1 METEYCSYS
10 VLPPKGKR
18 TNARRSCKKT
28 SNQAENSDVCEV
40 LNHRCGLKEN
50 HHKRVSKRTNSKR
63 VSQKKKV
70 KSVKQTSKPAYVA
83 SRKVAQKPVV
93 AVQAK
98 AKPVVAVQA
107 KAKPVVAVQAK
118 AKPVVAVQAKAKPV
132 VAVQAQAKPAVAVQ
146 AQAKPVVATKAKS
159 VNAPNKSLEP
169 TKTGYIIVDGKIKYG
184 AYFPLSSPFN
194 EEELELLRNNGY
206 DLEELL
212 EGNKRNGR
220 DSNNYEHLR
229 QYYINKVVPEE
240 EKPLKPEEIE
250 ILQKKGF
257 NVEELTNAT
266 KNYKYIRSF
275 MNETP
280 LTQEE
285 LQTLQKNGWDL
296 NDYRMKGPPSHIRKE
311 YLNLKY
317 ADFKAQQE
325 EYSRRSQEEYANT
338 RW

>member
-83 SRKVAQKPVV
+83 SRKVAQ
-93 AVQAK
+93 
-98 AKPVVAVQA
+98 
-107 KAKPVVAVQAK
+107 
-118 AKPVVAVQAKAKPV
+118 KPVVAVQAKAKPV